1 MQLHP
6 GRRPVAAVVRAHAV
20 TGFSGGLGGAT
31 RSAMAGPRESGNRR
45 GAQVMHLGE
54 GALRT
59 RIADVLRKLDCDSL
73 AEGVDLARR
82 HQLIR

>member
-1 MQLHP
+1 
-6 GRRPVAAVVRAHAV
+6 
-20 TGFSGGLGGAT
+20 
-31 RSAMAGPRESGNRR
+31 
-45 GAQVMHLGE
+45 MHLSE